1 VRKAANERGK
11 DPEIIRKAGGSPAF
25 EEPMPMSS
33 DEAEAWYEQVSSDP
47 NPLHWAI
54 ELQGRFAGTARLHS
68 VGADRHARYAVGLLD
83 RKLPGSGPGRQ
94 VTRLV
99 LGSAS
104 SDSDCIASI
113 SAYSPSTSERFAATC
128 DADSPRRA
136 GNERRHA

>member
-1 VRKAANERGK
+1 
-11 DPEIIRKAGGSPAF
+11 
-25 EEPMPMSS
+25 MSS
-33 DEAEAWYEQVSSDP
+33 DEAEAGYEQVSSDP